1 MTENKNYRRDI
12 YIFTFI
18 AAALVV
24 LDQVTKNLIVKKF
37 QMFQQKDIIKGFFS
51 FYYTRN
57 TGSAF
62 SFLADKSWGIYV
74 LTAISFTMSIL
85 LYVVLLRAIKLGDKI
100 TSFAFTLFIAGAVG
114 NLIDRALYR
123 SVVDFIRFDFGSY
136 TFPIFNIADICAVCA
151 TGLLIGI
158 LLFGKNKIERIMD
171 SFDKKKESETKT
183 ETTEEVADGV

>member
-1 MTENKNYRRDI
+1 MTENNQARDRF
-12 YIFTFI
+12 IFTFI

-24 LDQVTKNLIVKKF
+24 LDQVTKNIIVKNF
-37 QMFQQKDIIKGFFS
+37 QLYEQKNIINGFFS

-62 SFLADKSWGIYV
+62 SFLADKAWGIYV

-85 LYVVLLRAIKLGDKI
+85 LYIVLLRAVKLRDRI
-100 TSFAFTLFIAGAVG
+100 TAFAFTLFIAGAVG

-151 TGLLIGI
+151 TGLLIG
-158 LLFGKNKIERIMD
+158 LLIFGKGRIEKLMD
-171 SFDKKKESETKT
+171 SFDKKKQDQAEADV
-183 ETTEEVADGV
+183 TEEVADGI

>member
-1 MTENKNYRRDI
+1 MTDNNKTQI
-12 YIFTFI
+12 FIFTII

-24 LDQVTKNLIVKKF
+24 LDQITKNIIVKNF
-37 QMFQQKDIIKGFFS
+37 ELYQQKNIIPGFFS

-62 SFLADKSWGIYV
+62 SFLADKAWGIYV
-74 LTAISFTMSIL
+74 LTAISFTMSIAI
-85 LYVVLLRAIKLGDKI
+85 YIVLLRAIKLKDKI
-100 TSFAFTLFIAGAVG
+100 TAFAFTLFIAGAVG

-151 TGLLIGI
+151 TGLLIGL
-158 LLFGKNKIERIMD
+158 LLFGKDKIEVLMD
-171 SFDKKKESETKT
+171 SFSKKEKQEEKK
-183 ETTEEVADGV
+183 EEVADGV

>member
-1 MTENKNYRRDI
+1 MTDNKKQI
-12 YIFTFI
+12 FIFTFI

-24 LDQVTKNLIVKKF
+24 LDQVTKNIIVKNF
-37 QMFQQKDIIKGFFS
+37 ELYQQKNIIPGFFS

-62 SFLADKSWGIYV
+62 SFLADKAWGIYV
-74 LTAISFTMSIL
+74 LTAISFTMSIAI
-85 LYVVLLRAIKLGDKI
+85 YIVLLRAIKLKDKI
-100 TSFAFTLFIAGAVG
+100 TAFAFTLFIAGAVG

-151 TGLLIGI
+151 TGLLIGL
-158 LLFGKNKIERIMD
+158 LLFGKDKIEVLMD
-171 SFDKKKESETKT
+171 SFSKKEKQEEKK
-183 ETTEEVADGV
+183 EEVADGV

>member
-1 MTENKNYRRDI
+1 MTHNNKKQI
-12 YIFTFI
+12 FIFTII

-24 LDQVTKNLIVKKF
+24 LDQITKNIIVKNF
-37 QMFQQKDIIKGFFS
+37 EIYQQKNIIPGFFS

-62 SFLADKSWGIYV
+62 SFLADKAWGIYV
-74 LTAISFTMSIL
+74 LTAISFTMSIA
-85 LYVVLLRAIKLGDKI
+85 LYIVLLRAIKLKDKL
-100 TSFAFTLFIAGAVG
+100 TAFAFTLFIAGAVG

-151 TGLLIGI
+151 TGLLIGL
-158 LLFGKNKIERIMD
+158 LLFGKDKIEVLMD
-171 SFDKKKESETKT
+171 SFSKKEKK
-183 ETTEEVADGV
+183 EEVTDGV

>member
-1 MTENKNYRRDI
+1 MTDNNKKQI
-12 YIFTFI
+12 FIFTFI

-24 LDQVTKNLIVKKF
+24 LDQITKNIIVKNF
-37 QMFQQKDIIKGFFS
+37 EIYQQKNIIPGFFS

-62 SFLADKSWGIYV
+62 SFLADKAWGIYV
-74 LTAISFTMSIL
+74 LTAISFTMSIA
-85 LYVVLLRAIKLGDKI
+85 LYIVLLRAIKLKDKL
-100 TSFAFTLFIAGAVG
+100 TAFAFTLFIAGAVG

-151 TGLLIGI
+151 TGLLIGL
-158 LLFGKNKIERIMD
+158 LLFGKDKIEVLMD
-171 SFDKKKESETKT
+171 SFSKKEKK
-183 ETTEEVADGV
+183 EEVTDGV